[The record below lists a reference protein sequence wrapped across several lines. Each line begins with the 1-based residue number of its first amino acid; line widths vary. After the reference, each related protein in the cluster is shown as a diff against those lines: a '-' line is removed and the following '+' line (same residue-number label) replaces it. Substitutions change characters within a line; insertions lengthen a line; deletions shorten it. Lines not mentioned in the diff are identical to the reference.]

1 MARLIL
7 SSSENPEVLNIY
19 DFCNSQELSVIMK
32 GINKNISGDLFL
44 SVNSFLFFTDVDP
57 KSIYNYYCNT
67 IGSENG
73 TTFQDTKIF
82 QSKTLRKQDL
92 EKRASRNNKDFVIMP
107 TLRS

>member
-7 SSSENPEVLNIY
+7 SSSEKPGILNIY
-19 DFCNSQELSVIMK
+19 DFCNSHELSVIIK
-32 GINKNISGDLFL
+32 SINENISGDLFL
-44 SVNSFLFFTDVDP
+44 SANSTLVFTDVNP
-57 KSIYNYYCNT
+57 ESIYNYYCNT

-107 TLRS
+107 SFRS